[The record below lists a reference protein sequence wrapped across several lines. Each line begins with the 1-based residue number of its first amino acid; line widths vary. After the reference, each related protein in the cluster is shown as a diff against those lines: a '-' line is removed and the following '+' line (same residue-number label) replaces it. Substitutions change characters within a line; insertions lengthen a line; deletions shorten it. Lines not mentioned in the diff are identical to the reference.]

1 MDKQEF
7 LEKLRLALNGR
18 VSPAVVTENI
28 NYYEDFINTEIR
40 KGRSEEE
47 VLAQLGDPRLI
58 ARTIVQTHGNGQDG
72 KRRAADMSGSTRTY
86 SDRSSNDYDSGQ
98 NSEKRKHSLSF
109 RLPIWLFGIVA
120 LVVVVLVVV
129 GVLSLVFSVV
139 SIMLPV
145 ILIVL
150 AVAFVV
156 KLFRDWLN

>member
-28 NYYEDFINTEIR
+28 NYYEDYINMEVR

-47 VLAQLGDPRLI
+47 VLTQLGDPRLI
-58 ARTIVQTHGNGQDG
+58 ARTIIQTHGNGQFG
-72 KRRAADMSGSTRTY
+72 KGRAADMSGSTRTY
-86 SDRSSNDYDSGQ
+86 SDRNADHYDNGQ
-98 NSEKRKHSLSF
+98 GSEKKKRPLSF
-109 RLPIWLFGIVA
+109 RLPIWLFGILA
-120 LVVVVLVVV
+120 LVVVALVVV

>member
-58 ARTIVQTHGNGQDG
+58 ARTIVQTHGNGQEG
-72 KRRAADMSGSTRTY
+72 KGRAADMSGNTRTY
-86 SDRSSNDYDSGQ
+86 SDRNADDYGSSQGDGK
-98 NSEKRKHSLSF
+98 KRSSLGF
-109 RLPIWLFGIVA
+109 RLPVWVFGIVT
-120 LVVVVLVVV
+120 LVVVALVVV

>member
-1 MDKQEF
+1 MGKQEF

-28 NYYEDFINTEIR
+28 NYYEDYINTEVR

-72 KRRAADMSGSTRTY
+72 RGRAADMSGNTRTY
-86 SDRSSNDYDSGQ
+86 TDQSGDGYNSGQ
-98 NSEKRKHSLSF
+98 SSGKKKRPMSL

-120 LVVVVLVVV
+120 LVVLALVVV